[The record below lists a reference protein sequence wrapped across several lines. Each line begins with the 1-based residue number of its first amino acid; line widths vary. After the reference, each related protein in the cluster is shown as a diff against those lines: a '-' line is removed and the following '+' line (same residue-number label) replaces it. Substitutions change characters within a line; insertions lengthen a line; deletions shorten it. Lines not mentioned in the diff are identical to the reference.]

1 MTSRPDD
8 FVRQV
13 PGVAATLM
21 GRRAWTANDQK
32 RGASWRFIRRKKK
45 YAETAPNP
53 DHAGVTSRTSAGI
66 ATRLSYAGRLIA
78 FNLVAAVIHLAML
91 RWIFLPIGG

>member
-45 YAETAPNP
+45 YVQTALNP
-53 DHAGVTSRTSAGI
+53 DHAGATSRTSAGI
-66 ATRLSYAGRLIA
+66 ATRLSYAGRLTA
-78 FNLVAAVIHLAML
+78 FNLVVAVIHLAML